1 MKLLQTETS
10 NPSFKRSI
18 HCGIFRVATTPG
30 RPGRPGKVIEF
41 YKTSGKPGK
50 VMEFQKNDLKFC
62 IRLYFKLLI
71 IILEF

>member
-1 MKLLQTETS
+1 MS
-10 NPSFKRSI
+10 MPCIN
-18 HCGIFRVATTPG
+18 IFSLIKSESKFMGVSRIRVATTPG
-30 RPGRPGKVIEF
+30 RPGR
-41 YKTSGKPGK
+41 PGK